1 MGLVAGKEGPVDF
14 QVEQLDRRGFLRWT
28 ADRARGIGAF
38 GTVSVLLA
46 ACAREASDGSRP
58 GATTSAG
65 PSPSVAPTTGGE
77 PIVGD
82 VIDYALT
89 SEDWEG
95 AFGFVTLRLHPG
107 SVDGKDVYFIRTDTS
122 DESFAADQGL
132 VWAPRLASLA
142 GSPAIGDLYLVE
154 NGVPDQAAI
163 LSAEPGRDDYTPA
176 WQVHRVTWTG
186 APEPL
191 ASVADV
197 ERALGAGAADVE
209 QTDIVVNGPVVK
221 WTSGELPVDAELREY
236 LGGGQLV
243 EPVDTSGMKATFKL
257 HECFPGSRYIVVDT
271 SLAPMAEGML
281 VAHSPRLAS
290 SHDAAATGRTNVFMN
305 GIEGPGP
312 MGFQP
317 SVFDSRA
324 GEAAWSPYWDHMT
337 YAWRDDATARVLPD
351 ERSVHEARDAR
362 ELDEF
367 PGTPD
372 TNGEVF
378 TVNCPVPVVAPNAFS
393 A

>member
-1 MGLVAGKEGPVDF
+1 MVR
-14 QVEQLDRRGFLRWT
+14 QVEQFDRRAFFRWT

-58 GATTSAG
+58 RATTATG
-65 PSPSVAPTTGGE
+65 PSPSVAPKTGEG

-107 SVDGKDVYFIRTDTS
+107 TVDGKTVYYIQTDTS
-122 DESFAADQGL
+122 DESFAGDQKL
-132 VWAPRLASLA
+132 VWAPRLSSLV
-142 GSPAIGDLYLVE
+142 GSPAVGDLYLVE

-163 LSAEPGRDDYTPA
+163 LSSEPGRDDYSPG
-176 WQVHRVTWTG
+176 WLVNRVTWTG

-191 ASVADV
+191 RSVADV
-197 ERALGAGAADVE
+197 ERARGAGSADV
-209 QTDIVVNGPVVK
+209 QPTDIVVNAPVVK

-243 EPVDTSGMKATFKL
+243 EAVDTSGMKAMFKL

-271 SLAPMAEGML
+271 SLAPMAEGMHI
-281 VAHSPRLAS
+281 AHSPKLAS

-317 SVFDSRA
+317 SVFDSQA

-337 YAWRDDATARVLPD
+337 YAWRDEAAARVLPD
-351 ERSVHEARDAR
+351 EASVHEARDAG

-372 TNGEVF
+372 TNGQVF
-378 TVNCPVPVVAPNAFS
+378 TVNCPVPVVAPNTFS
-393 A
+393 G

>member
-1 MGLVAGKEGPVDF
+1 MRF
-14 QVEQLDRRGFLRWT
+14 QVERLDRRGFFRWT
-28 ADRARGIGAF
+28 IDRARGIGAF
-38 GTVSVLLA
+38 GAVSVLLA

-58 GATTSAG
+58 RATTATG
-65 PSPSVAPTTGGE
+65 PSPSVAPATGDE

-82 VIDYALT
+82 VLDYALS

-107 SVDGKDVYFIRTDTS
+107 TVDGKPVYYIQTDTS

-142 GSPAIGDLYLVE
+142 GSPATGDLYHVE

-163 LSAEPGRDDYTPA
+163 LSSEPGRDDYSPA
-176 WQVHRVTWTG
+176 WRVHRVSWIS

-191 ASVADV
+191 VSVADV
-197 ERALGAGAADVE
+197 ERAHQAGSADVGS
-209 QTDIVVNGPVVK
+209 TDIVVNAPMVK
-221 WTSGELPVDAELREY
+221 WTSGELPVDPELSEY

-271 SLAPMAEGML
+271 SLAPMAEGMHI
-281 VAHSPRLAS
+281 AHSPKLAS
-290 SHDAAATGRTNVFMN
+290 SQDAAATGRTNVFMN

-337 YAWRDDATARVLPD
+337 YAWRDEAGARVLPD
-351 ERSVHEARDAR
+351 ERSVHEARDAGQ
-362 ELDEF
+362 LDEF

-378 TVNCPVPVVAPNAFS
+378 TVNCPVPVVAPNTFS
-393 A
+393 G